1 MPANRPDKATSKALR
16 NGQEGCVQSEK
27 IGRMQR
33 CVRPQSSP
41 STRDGPAPR
50 PHPRTQGCVRSQEPP
65 RPHPARRMRAIPGT
79 TYGLAGCYTLEGSP
93 AIAAHYLYV
102 HDGMN
107 FPDGT
112 SGLTHLIRMLR
123 VQHQPSAD
131 SHLFTRVDKVFN
143 RFNRPSGV
151 AGSNPGADLDH
162 HGTASILAW

>member
-1 MPANRPDKATSKALR
+1 MRAAPKLTVDEGWTGSQTSPAHA
-16 NGQEGCVQSEK
+16 
-27 IGRMQR
+27 
-33 CVRPQSSP
+33 
-41 STRDGPAPR
+41 
-50 PHPRTQGCVRSQEPP
+50 GCVRSQE
-65 RPHPARRMRAIPGT
+65 
-79 TYGLAGCYTLEGSP
+79 YGLAGCYTLEGSP

-143 RFNRPSGV
+143 RFNRPSG
-151 AGSNPGADLDH
+151 
-162 HGTASILAW
+162 